1 MIEITEKDGKLW
13 FFVQV
18 RPGAKREGIAG
29 EIDGAVKLEVTAPP
43 HEGKANAAVI
53 KLIAASLGVA
63 KSKVEIVS
71 GEKSKKKRIKVEG
84 VERDD
89 VLKLIP

>member
-1 MIEITEKDGKLW
+1 MIEITEKKGCLH

-29 EIDGAVKLEVTAPP
+29 EIDGAIKLEVTAPP

-53 KLIAASLGVA
+53 KLIATSLGVA

-71 GEKSKKKRIKVEG
+71 GGKSKKKRIKVEG
-84 VERDD
+84 VKRSD
-89 VLKLIP
+89 VLKLVS